1 MAGKGVC
8 EMQDNILQ
16 FVDEKRLIDTAKAL
30 IAVPSPTL
38 DAGAAADALA
48 SILAAEGFAVERPP
62 ADWPQAPAVVAR
74 LDSGRPGRVLQFD
87 GHLDTVHLPFVPPKV
102 EHGQLYGS
110 GASDM
115 KGGIAAFV
123 EALRALRDAGAP
135 TRGAILITAHD
146 HHEAPWGDRRQ
157 LLALIRA
164 GWVGNGVLLP
174 EYLGDTLPVAG
185 RGLAVFSVEIE
196 RAGSPVHEV
205 LRPAG
210 LPDVVA
216 AGAEVVLRL
225 NALNESLRE
234 QTAPYVGSDTLFIGR
249 IEGGQ
254 LYNQVPVQCR
264 VEGTRRWVTAG
275 AAPTARRA
283 IEALLADIAATSRTR
298 IRLADCNVPGDAF
311 ALAPNSPL
319 VAAFQ
324 SAHEQVTGKPLPL
337 GGKPFIDDGNV
348 FMAAGIEALTHGPC
362 AVGAHTTDEQVAV
375 AELVRVAK
383 VYALTAQAFC

>member
-1 MAGKGVC
+1 M
-8 EMQDNILQ
+8 EDNLLEA
-16 FVDEKRLIDTAKAL
+16 VDPQRLIDTAKEL

-48 SILAAEGFAVERPP
+48 SILAAEGFAVERPQ

-102 EHGQLYGS
+102 ADGQLYGS

-123 EALRALRDAGAP
+123 EALRALKDAGAL
-135 TRGAILITAHD
+135 TKGAVLLTAHD

-157 LLALIRA
+157 LLALIREDF
-164 GWVGNGVLLP
+164 VGDGVLLP
-174 EYLGDTLPVAG
+174 EYLGDMLPVAG
-185 RGLAVFSVEIE
+185 RGLAVFSVEIK
-196 RAGSPVHEV
+196 RDGSPVHEV

-210 LPDVVA
+210 LPDVVS

-225 NALNESLRE
+225 NALNEHLHT

-264 VEGTRRWVTAG
+264 VEGTRRWVAAG
-275 AAPTARRA
+275 AGPAAHRE
-283 IEALLADIAATSRTR
+283 IEDLLADVATASGTR
-298 IRLADCNVPGDAF
+298 IRLADWNMPGDAF
-311 ALAPNSPL
+311 AVDQGSPL

-324 SAHEQVTGKPLPL
+324 SAHDRVTGAPLPL

-362 AVGAHTTDEQVAV
+362 AVGAHTTDEEVSV

>member
-1 MAGKGVC
+1 
-8 EMQDNILQ
+8 MQDNVLQ
-16 FVDEKRLIDTAKAL
+16 FVDEQRLIDTAQAL

-74 LDSGRPGRVLQFD
+74 LDSGHPGRVLQFD

-102 EHGQLYGS
+102 EDGQLYGS

-123 EALRALRDAGAP
+123 EALRALRDAGGP
-135 TRGAILITAHD
+135 TKGAILITAHD

-164 GWVGNGVLLP
+164 GWVGDGVLLP

-185 RGLAVFSVEIE
+185 RGLAVFSVAIE
-196 RAGSPVHEV
+196 RDGSPVHEV

-225 NALNESLRE
+225 NALNEPLRE

-249 IEGGQ
+249 VEGGQ

-283 IEALLADIAATSRTR
+283 IEALLADIAAASGTR
-298 IRLADCNVPGDAF
+298 IRLADWNVPGDAF

-319 VAAFQ
+319 VSAFQ

>member
-1 MAGKGVC
+1 MMK
-8 EMQDNILQ
+8 DNLLQ
-16 FVDEKRLIDTAKAL
+16 AVDPQRLIDTAKVL
-30 IAVPSPTL
+30 IAAPSPTL

-48 SILAAEGFAVERPP
+48 SILAAAGFAVERPQ

-74 LDSGRPGRVLQFD
+74 FDSGQPGRVLQFD

-102 EHGQLYGS
+102 ADGQLYGS

-123 EALRALRDAGAP
+123 EALRALRDAGAL
-135 TRGAILITAHD
+135 TKGAVLLTAHD

-157 LLALIRA
+157 LLALIRE
-164 GWVGNGVLLP
+164 GFVGDGVLLP
-174 EYLGDTLPVAG
+174 EYLGDALPIAG

-196 RAGSPVHEV
+196 RDGAPVHEV

-216 AGAEVVLRL
+216 AGAEVVSRL
-225 NALNESLRE
+225 NALNALMRTR
-234 QTAPYVGSDTLFIGR
+234 TAPYVGSDSLFIGR

-264 VEGTRRWVTAG
+264 VEGTRRWVAAG
-275 AAPTARRA
+275 AGPAVRRE
-283 IEALLADIAATSRTR
+283 IEDLLAAVAAASGTR
-298 IRLADCNVPGDAF
+298 IRLADWNVPGDAF
-311 ALAPNSPL
+311 AIDQGSPL

-324 SAHEQVTGKPLPL
+324 SAHEEVTGGALPL

-362 AVGAHTTDEQVAV
+362 AVGAHTTAEQVSV

>member
-1 MAGKGVC
+1 MK
-8 EMQDNILQ
+8 DNILQ
-16 FVDEKRLIDTAKAL
+16 AVDEQRLLDTAQEL

-48 SILAAEGFAVERPP
+48 SILTAEGFAVERPS
-62 ADWPQAPAVVAR
+62 ADWPPAPAVVAR

-102 EHGQLYGS
+102 ENGQLYGS

-123 EALRALRDAGAP
+123 EALRARRDAGAP
-135 TRGAILITAHD
+135 TQGAILLTAHD

-164 GWVGNGVLLP
+164 GLVGDGVLLP

-185 RGLAVFSVEIE
+185 RGLAVFSVAIE
-196 RAGSPVHEV
+196 RDGVPVHEV
-205 LRPAG
+205 LRPVG
-210 LPDVVA
+210 LPDVLA
-216 AGAEVVLRL
+216 AGAEVVGRL
-225 NALNESLRE
+225 NALNAQLRE
-234 QTAPYVGSDTLFIGR
+234 QTAPYVGSDSLFIGR

-254 LYNQVPVQCR
+254 LYNQVPTQCR
-264 VEGTRRWVTAG
+264 IEGTRRWVTAG
-275 AAPTARRA
+275 AESAARRQ
-283 IEALLADIAATSRTR
+283 IEALLAEVAAASGTR
-298 IRLADCNVPGDAF
+298 IRLADWNVPGDAF

-319 VAAFQ
+319 VGAFQ
-324 SAHEQVTGKPLPL
+324 AAHEQVTGKPLPV

>member
-1 MAGKGVC
+1 MK
-8 EMQDNILQ
+8 DNVLQ
-16 FVDEKRLIDTAKAL
+16 AVDEQRLLDTAQKL

-62 ADWPQAPAVVAR
+62 ADWPPAPAVVAR

-102 EHGQLYGS
+102 EDGQLYGS

-135 TRGAILITAHD
+135 TKGAILLTAHD

-164 GWVGNGVLLP
+164 GLTGDGVLLP

-185 RGLAVFSVEIE
+185 RGLAVFSVAIE
-196 RAGSPVHEV
+196 RDGVPVHEV

-210 LPDVVA
+210 LPDVLA
-216 AGAEVVLRL
+216 AGAEVVGRL
-225 NALNESLRE
+225 NALNEHLRE
-234 QTAPYVGSDTLFIGR
+234 QTAPYVGSDSLFIGR

-254 LYNQVPVQCR
+254 LYNQVPTQCR
-264 VEGTRRWVTAG
+264 IEGTRRWVTAG
-275 AAPTARRA
+275 AASTARRQ
-283 IEALLADIAATSRTR
+283 IEARLAEVAATSGTR
-298 IRLADCNVPGDAF
+298 IRLADWNVPGDAF

-319 VAAFQ
+319 VGAFQ

>member
-1 MAGKGVC
+1 MENNV
-8 EMQDNILQ
+8 LQ
-16 FVDEKRLIDTAKAL
+16 AVNEQRLLDTAQEL

-102 EHGQLYGS
+102 EDGQLYGAGS
-110 GASDM
+110 SDM

-123 EALRALRDAGAP
+123 EAVRALRDAGAP
-135 TRGAILITAHD
+135 AQGAILLTAHD

-164 GWVGNGVLLP
+164 GLVGDGVLLP

-185 RGLAVFSVEIE
+185 RGLAVFSVAIE
-196 RAGSPVHEV
+196 RDGSPVHEV

-216 AGAEVVLRL
+216 AGAEVVVRL
-225 NALNESLRE
+225 NALNEQLRAH
-234 QTAPYVGSDTLFIGR
+234 TAPYVGSDTLFIGR

-275 AAPTARRA
+275 AASAARRQ
-283 IEALLADIAATSRTR
+283 IEALLAGIAAASSTR
-298 IRLADCNVPGDAF
+298 IRLADWNVPGDAF

-319 VAAFQ
+319 VGAFQ
-324 SAHEQVTGKPLPL
+324 AAHEQVTGKPLPL

>member
-1 MAGKGVC
+1 
-8 EMQDNILQ
+8 MQDNVLQ
-16 FVDEKRLIDTAKAL
+16 FVDEQRLIDTAQAL

-74 LDSGRPGRVLQFD
+74 LDSGHPGRCLQFD

-102 EHGQLYGS
+102 EDGQLYGS

-123 EALRALRDAGAP
+123 EALRALRDAGGP
-135 TRGAILITAHD
+135 TKGAILITAHD

-164 GWVGNGVLLP
+164 GWVGDGVLLP
-174 EYLGDTLPVAG
+174 EYLGDTLPIAG
-185 RGLAVFSVEIE
+185 RGLAVFSVAIE
-196 RAGSPVHEV
+196 RDGSPVHEV

-216 AGAEVVLRL
+216 AGAEVGLRL
-225 NALNESLRE
+225 NALNEPLRE

-275 AAPTARRA
+275 AAPTVRRA
-283 IEALLADIAATSRTR
+283 IEALLADIAAASGTR
-298 IRLADCNVPGDAF
+298 IRLADWNVPGDAF

-319 VAAFQ
+319 VSAFQ

>member
-1 MAGKGVC
+1 M
-8 EMQDNILQ
+8 ENNILQ
-16 FVDEKRLIDTAKAL
+16 AVDEQRLLDTAQEL

-48 SILAAEGFAVERPP
+48 SILAAEGFAVERPA

-102 EHGQLYGS
+102 EDGQLYGS

-135 TRGAILITAHD
+135 TQGAILLTAHD

-164 GWVGNGVLLP
+164 GLVGDGVLLP

-185 RGLAVFSVEIE
+185 RGLAVFSVAIE
-196 RAGSPVHEV
+196 RDGVPVHEV
-205 LRPAG
+205 LRPVG
-210 LPDVVA
+210 LPDVLA
-216 AGAEVVLRL
+216 AGAEVVGRL
-225 NALNESLRE
+225 NALNEDLRE
-234 QTAPYVGSDTLFIGR
+234 QTAPYVGHDSLFIGR

-254 LYNQVPVQCR
+254 LYNQVPTQCR
-264 VEGTRRWVTAG
+264 IEGTRRWVMAG
-275 AAPTARRA
+275 AASAARCQ
-283 IEALLADIAATSRTR
+283 IEALLAEVAAASGTR
-298 IRLADCNVPGDAF
+298 IRLADWNVPGDAF

-319 VAAFQ
+319 VGAFQ
-324 SAHEQVTGKPLPL
+324 AAHEQVTGKPLPV

>member
-1 MAGKGVC
+1 MK
-8 EMQDNILQ
+8 DNVLQ
-16 FVDEKRLIDTAKAL
+16 AVDEQRLLDTAQKL

-62 ADWPQAPAVVAR
+62 ADWPPAPAVVAR

-102 EHGQLYGS
+102 EDGQLYGS

-135 TRGAILITAHD
+135 TKGAILLTAHD

-164 GWVGNGVLLP
+164 GLIGDGVLLP

-196 RAGSPVHEV
+196 RDGVPVHEV

-210 LPDVVA
+210 LPDVLA
-216 AGAEVVLRL
+216 AGAEVVGRL
-225 NALNESLRE
+225 NALNEHLRE
-234 QTAPYVGSDTLFIGR
+234 QTAPYVGSDSLFIGR
-249 IEGGQ
+249 LEGGQ
-254 LYNQVPVQCR
+254 LYNQVPTQCR
-264 VEGTRRWVTAG
+264 IEGTRRWVTAG
-275 AAPTARRA
+275 AASTARRQ
-283 IEALLADIAATSRTR
+283 IEARLAEVAAASGTR
-298 IRLADCNVPGDAF
+298 IRLADWNVPGDAF

-319 VAAFQ
+319 VGAFQ

-375 AELVRVAK
+375 AELVRVAQ

>member
-1 MAGKGVC
+1 MK
-8 EMQDNILQ
+8 DNVLQ
-16 FVDEKRLIDTAKAL
+16 AVDEQRLLDTAQDL

-48 SILAAEGFAVERPP
+48 SILTTEGFAVERPP
-62 ADWPQAPAVVAR
+62 ADWPPAPAVVAR

-102 EHGQLYGS
+102 EDGQLYGS

-135 TRGAILITAHD
+135 TQGAILLTAHD

-164 GWVGNGVLLP
+164 GLIGDGVLLP

-185 RGLAVFSVEIE
+185 RGLAVFSVAIE
-196 RAGSPVHEV
+196 RDGVPVHEV

-210 LPDVVA
+210 LPDVLA
-216 AGAEVVLRL
+216 AGAEVVGRL
-225 NALNESLRE
+225 NALNEHLRE
-234 QTAPYVGSDTLFIGR
+234 QTAPYVGSDSLFIGR

-254 LYNQVPVQCR
+254 LYNQVPTQCR

-275 AAPTARRA
+275 AASTARRQ
-283 IEALLADIAATSRTR
+283 IEARLAEVATASGTR
-298 IRLADCNVPGDAF
+298 IRLADWNVPGDAF

-319 VAAFQ
+319 VGAFQ

>member
-1 MAGKGVC
+1 
-8 EMQDNILQ
+8 MQDNVLQ
-16 FVDEKRLIDTAKAL
+16 FVDEQRLIDTAKAL

-48 SILAAEGFAVERPP
+48 SILAVEGFAVERPP

-74 LDSGRPGRVLQFD
+74 LDSGHPGRVLQFD

-102 EHGQLYGS
+102 EDGQLYGS

-123 EALRALRDAGAP
+123 EALRALRDAGGP
-135 TRGAILITAHD
+135 TKGAILITAHD

-164 GWVGNGVLLP
+164 GWVGDGVLLP

-185 RGLAVFSVEIE
+185 RGLAVFSVAIE
-196 RAGSPVHEV
+196 RDGSPVHEV

-225 NALNESLRE
+225 NALNEPLRE

-249 IEGGQ
+249 VEGGQ

-264 VEGTRRWVTAG
+264 VEGTRRWVAAG

-283 IEALLADIAATSRTR
+283 IEALLADIAAASGTR
-298 IRLADCNVPGDAF
+298 IRLADWNVPGDAF

-319 VAAFQ
+319 VSAFQ

>member
-1 MAGKGVC
+1 MENSV
-8 EMQDNILQ
+8 LQ
-16 FVDEKRLIDTAKAL
+16 AVNEQRLLDTAQEL

-48 SILAAEGFAVERPP
+48 AILAAEGFAVERPP

-102 EHGQLYGS
+102 EDGLLYGS

-123 EALRALRDAGAP
+123 EAVRALRDAGAP
-135 TRGAILITAHD
+135 AQGAILLTAHD

-164 GWVGNGVLLP
+164 GLVGDGVLLP

-185 RGLAVFSVEIE
+185 RGLAVFSVAIE
-196 RAGSPVHEV
+196 RDGSPVHEV

-216 AGAEVVLRL
+216 AGAEVVVRL
-225 NALNESLRE
+225 NGLNEQLRAH
-234 QTAPYVGSDTLFIGR
+234 TAPYVGSDTLFIGR

-275 AAPTARRA
+275 ATTAARRQ
-283 IEALLADIAATSRTR
+283 IEALLAELAAASGTR
-298 IRLADCNVPGDAF
+298 IRLADWNVPGDAF

-319 VAAFQ
+319 VGAFQ
-324 SAHEQVTGKPLPL
+324 AAHEQVTGKPLPL

-362 AVGAHTTDEQVAV
+362 AAGAHTTDEQVAV